1 MEEFSYFDY
10 SIIVGYLTLVLVLG
24 LAFSKRQK
32 SLGEYFHAGRGM
44 PWWAV
49 GISLLAT
56 GLSPIT
62 YLSSPGWIFAKD
74 SRMGPV
80 GVVLAVALVPLA
92 AAIWLPL
99 WGRLRVMT
107 IYEYLELRYHVAIR
121 LATAVLFFVITI
133 FWLGTALI
141 TAAMGFESAT
151 GFDARWCLVI
161 MVVLGTA
168 YTVLGGMRAVIWTDV
183 AQFIIFMLGY
193 GAIFVVLLAQFDW
206 NPMEIYRIASSKIS
220 EATGH
225 PHTKLISFE
234 LDLSIEA
241 TIWVIIFLRVLDAI
255 SFGSNQMTV
264 QRLHSTGSRREM
276 YKSMLGSYIFL
287 FAFIILCTFASWGF
301 VAFYHQNP
309 QLAEGIVHTDQVLP
323 YFVVNQLPTLIRSLI
338 MAGVLA
344 ALMSSFD
351 SAINS
356 MSNVAVNDFYRR
368 FARSVPNER
377 RLVWM
382 AKILTLLFG
391 LFLLGFGLWQMDHQ
405 GPTAM
410 EKLGKLTNVIASPTL
425 SFFLLG
431 ILFKRTNTWG
441 AVCGAVAGIS
451 FSLVFN
457 GIPDVLPKALDW
469 LNWMWIGGLATVVNV
484 AVGYAASFIFA
495 PPHPDAVTRLSGHD
509 NKDGGQ

>member
-1 MEEFSYFDY
+1 MEKFSVIDY
-10 SIIVGYLTLVLVLG
+10 SIIGAYLAIVLLLG
-24 LAFSKRQK
+24 LAFSRRQK
-32 SLGEYFHAGRGM
+32 SLSEYFHAGRSM

-74 SRMGPV
+74 SRNGPV
-80 GVVLAVALVPLA
+80 GVLLAVALVPLA

-107 IYEYLELRYHVAIR
+107 IYEYLELRYHAAIR
-121 LATAVLFFVITI
+121 LATAVLFFVVTI
-133 FWLGTALI
+133 IWLGTALI
-141 TAAMGFESAT
+141 TAALGFESAT
-151 GFDARWCLVI
+151 GFDAHWCLVL

-168 YTVLGGMRAVIWTDV
+168 YTALGGMRAVIWTDV
-183 AQFIIFMLGY
+183 AQFIVFMLGY

-206 NPMEIYRIASSKIS
+206 NPIEIYRIASSTIS
-220 EATGH
+220 PQTGY

-234 LDLSIEA
+234 LDPSIEA
-241 TIWVIIFLRVLDAI
+241 TIWVIIFLNVLGAVG
-255 SFGSNQMTV
+255 FGSSQMTV
-264 QRLHSTGSRREM
+264 QRLHSTGSSREM
-276 YKSMLGSYIFL
+276 YKSMLSSYIFL
-287 FAFIILCTFASWGF
+287 LAFIILCTFASWGF

-309 QLAEGIVHTDQVLP
+309 KLAEGIAHTDQVLP
-323 YFVVNQLPTLIRSLI
+323 YFVVHQLPTLIRSLI

-368 FARSVPNER
+368 LASAVPDER
-377 RLVWM
+377 QLVRM
-382 AKILTLLFG
+382 AKIFTLLFG
-391 LFLLGFGLWQMDHQ
+391 LFVLGFGLWQMDHQ
-405 GPTAM
+405 GDTAM

-431 ILFKRTNTWG
+431 LLSKRTNTWG
-441 AVCGAVAGIS
+441 AICGAVAGIS
-451 FSLVFN
+451 FSVIFN
-457 GIPDVLPKALDW
+457 GIPGVIPKRLDW
-469 LNWMWIGGLATVVNV
+469 LNWMWIGGLATMVNV
-484 AVGYAASFIFA
+484 AVGYGASFLFA
-495 PPHPDAVTRLSGHD
+495 PPRPEALTDLTILGKKDTRG
-509 NKDGGQ
+509 